1 MLTQKFR
8 TPLQILPT
16 RGYVTVLEG
25 EAGIGKTSLA
35 LASALASGKVK
46 YISYNEPE
54 TSLIEKAERIIHRKP
69 ENLEVLHMLSGSKK
83 TFSEI
88 IDSMAEGKIVIL
100 DSVDAFLWGEGGHQ
114 PERALLQLI
123 YESVKTRD
131 GSLVLINE
139 GSSTLSNVL
148 KFVADSY
155 IKMESVKLL
164 GLNAR
169 KIMVLKDRDYPVSV
183 YPFYYTFFNGLQIL
197 DASYFLDLDYVAQ
210 KKVKPWDR
218 PFGAKSIMDQPELF
232 LYIMDRSVSVPFSRI
247 YRLWLAVDYL
257 NQGRNLVFMA
267 RPDEDISKLKN
278 SLEIMSGKNSFTVI
292 KSTGRIADDCRLIG
306 SYDKTMLIADTIVW
320 EDEASANQ
328 PAYESTI
335 RELVEHNTTHGSGM
349 VLFAYGS
356 YSGLKIVGKYATR
369 ERRLMETENHIFLR
383 TIRPPG
389 PLYYVKVENSDVPEL
404 KLIMMF

>member
-1 MLTQKFR
+1 MSTQKFR

-16 RGYVTVLEG
+16 KGYVTVLEG

-54 TSLIEKAERIIHRKP
+54 DSLVDKAKRVIHGQP
-69 ENLEVLHMLSGSKK
+69 ENLEVLHMLSGSNKA
-83 TFSEI
+83 FSEI
-88 IDSMAEGKIVIL
+88 INSMAEGKIVIL

-114 PERALLQLI
+114 PERALFQLI
-123 YESVKTRD
+123 YESVKIRN

-139 GSSTLSNVL
+139 GSSTLSNTL

-164 GLNAR
+164 GLSAR
-169 KIMVLKDRDYPVSV
+169 KITVLKDRDYPVSV
-183 YPFYYTFFNGLQIL
+183 YPFYYTFSDGLQIL
-197 DASYFLDLDYVAQ
+197 NASYFLDLDYIIQ
-210 KKVKPWDR
+210 KKVKPWNR
-218 PFGAKSIMDQPELF
+218 PFGAKSVMGEPELF
-232 LYIMDRSVSVPFSRI
+232 LYVMDRSVSVPFSRI

-267 RPDEDISKLKN
+267 RPDENISKLKN
-278 SLEIMSGKNSFTVI
+278 SLETMSGKNGFTVI
-292 KSTGRIADDCRLIG
+292 KSTGRIADDCKLIE

-320 EDEASANQ
+320 EDEAASNQ
-328 PAYESTI
+328 PAYEFAI
-335 RELVEHNTTHGSGM
+335 KELVEHNTARGSGM
-349 VLFAYGS
+349 ILFTYGS
-356 YSGLKIVGKYATR
+356 YTGFKIVDKYATR

-389 PLYYVKVENSDVPEL
+389 PLYYVKVENSDAPEL
-404 KLIMMF
+404 KLLMMF